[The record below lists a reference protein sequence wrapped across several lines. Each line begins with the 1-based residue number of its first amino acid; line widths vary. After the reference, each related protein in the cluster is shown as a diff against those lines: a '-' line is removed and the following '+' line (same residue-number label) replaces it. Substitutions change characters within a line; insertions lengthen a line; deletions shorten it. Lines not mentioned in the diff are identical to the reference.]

1 MQDTRMQE
9 IVCAIDIG
17 TTKICA
23 LMASVVHDSLGK
35 LSLNLLGEGQ
45 APSRGIRRGVVVNV
59 PEATAAVGEAIEKC
73 EKAAGRQML
82 SAYVGIA
89 GSHIGTRNS
98 KGVSP
103 VDKRHGVTGSDMQRA
118 LEGARAVA
126 LPENQE
132 VIHTIARDWTVDGQ
146 TQVQHPVGMAAYR
159 LEVDA
164 HIVTGSSTAVSNL
177 VQCVIAHGIDVDE
190 LVLEP
195 LAANE
200 AVLKPEERRMGVAV
214 VDMGGG
220 TSDLAIFIDNGLCHT
235 VILDMGGN
243 HLTNDLA
250 VGLRC
255 PFETAEELKLRYGTL
270 LPDRVAEDEAVW
282 ANVFGEKAERSF
294 SRRFICEVLEARA
307 TEMLE
312 IIGEKLDAS
321 GYLNKLPAGLVL
333 TGGCSQ
339 LPGFP
344 DLGRSVLNMP
354 VRVGSPSAN
363 LPIGGLSRNLLTP
376 TYATTVGLLLWGLHE
391 DARAVHRRFEADHA
405 PNGNNAAWVRQA
417 AQWLKNLL
425 PDR

>member
-1 MQDTRMQE
+1 MQETRMQE

-23 LMASVVHDSLGK
+23 LMASVVHDSLGQ
-35 LSLNLLGEGQ
+35 LSLTLLGEGQ
-45 APSRGIRRGVVVNV
+45 ATSRGIRRGVVVNV
-59 PEATAAVGEAIEKC
+59 PEATAAVGEAMEKC

-103 VDKRHGVTGSDMQRA
+103 VDKRHGVTGNDMQRA

-132 VIHTIARDWTVDGQ
+132 VIHTIARDWTIDGQ
-146 TQVQHPVGMAAYR
+146 TQVQQPVGMAANR

-214 VDMGGG
+214 VDMGG
-220 TSDLAIFIDNGLCHT
+220 
-235 VILDMGGN
+235 N

-270 LPDRVAEDEAVW
+270 LPARVAEDEAVW

-312 IIGEKLDAS
+312 IIGEKLDAA

-354 VRVGSPSAN
+354 VRVGSPSAS
-363 LPIGGLSRNLLTP
+363 LPVAGLGRNLLTP

-405 PNGNNAAWVRQA
+405 ANGNNAAWVRQA

>member
-1 MQDTRMQE
+1 MQE

-23 LMASVVHDSLGK
+23 LMASVSHDSLGK
-35 LSLNLLGEGQ
+35 LSLTLLGEGQ

-59 PEATAAVGEAIEKC
+59 PEATAAVGEAMEKC
-73 EKAAGRQML
+73 EQTAGRQML

-103 VDKRHGVTGSDMQRA
+103 VDKRSGVTGNDMQRA

-146 TQVQHPVGMAAYR
+146 TKVQQPVGMSAYR

-255 PFETAEELKLRYGTL
+255 PFETAEDLKLRYGTL
-270 LPDRVAEDEAVW
+270 LPERVAEDEAVW
-282 ANVFGEKAERSF
+282 ATVFGEKAERSF

-312 IIGEKLDAS
+312 IIGQRLCTAARFLGSGAQRAQHARADRRTVAFAADRRSQPESVVAHVRHDRGPAS
-321 GYLNKLPAGLVL
+321 
-333 TGGCSQ
+333 
-339 LPGFP
+339 
-344 DLGRSVLNMP
+344 
-354 VRVGSPSAN
+354 VGAARRCAIDSPS
-363 LPIGGLSRNLLTP
+363 LRCRSWRKRQQRRMGTPGGPVAQEL
-376 TYATTVGLLLWGLHE
+376 
-391 DARAVHRRFEADHA
+391 
-405 PNGNNAAWVRQA
+405 AAGPQLGV
-417 AQWLKNLL
+417 
-425 PDR
+425 